1 MLTLWKNCDVYAPAH
16 LGIRDILIEGS
27 VIAEIGEDLSAWL
40 SAPHVEVR
48 DMAGAV
54 VCPGLVDIHVHVT
67 GGGGEQGPASRTPE
81 LQLTDFTL
89 NGVTSVVGLL
99 GTDGISRGL
108 ENLLFKVRALEEEGI
123 STWMLTGNYRVPT
136 KTLFGDV
143 EKDIALVDKIIGVK
157 TALAD
162 HRGSAV
168 TGQELARLASEAR
181 IGGMISGKP
190 GFVTIHMGAHR
201 HRMDEIFWAL
211 EHSEVPPQS
220 FLPTHCCRSP
230 ELVAHAVRLNQMG
243 AYIDFTADLPENE
256 AGTAAA
262 LCSALRQ
269 GATATRITMSSD
281 AGGSQPTFNEKG
293 ECVGLTYSTSATLL
307 QEMRRMLFREG
318 LSLETALMFFTENPA
333 RLIGQSGRKGN
344 IIKGADADLLV
355 LDRELRVVHLMAKG
369 REAVR
374 DGKAVMKGRFQ
385 I

>member
-1 MLTLWKNCDVYAPAH
+1 MLTLWKNCDIYAPRH
-16 LGIRDILIEGS
+16 LGRKDILIEGG
-27 VIAEIGEDLSAWL
+27 VIAEIGNDLGAWL
-40 SAPHVEVR
+40 SAPQITVR
-48 DMAGAV
+48 DMEGAI
-54 VCPGLVDIHVHVT
+54 VCPGLLDIHTHVT

-108 ENLLFKVRALEEEGI
+108 ENLLFKVRALEEEGL

-143 EKDIALVDKIIGVK
+143 EKDIALIDKVIGVK

-168 TGQELARLASEAR
+168 TGQELARMGSEAR

-190 GFVTIHMGAHR
+190 GFVTIHMGAHE

-211 EHSEVPPQS
+211 EHSEVPAQN

-230 ELVAHAVRLNQMG
+230 ELVADAVRLNKRG
-243 AYIDFTADLPENE
+243 GYIDFTADLPENE
-256 AGTAAA
+256 AGTTAA

-269 GATATRITMSSD
+269 GAAVTRITMSSD
-281 AGGSQPTFNEKG
+281 AGGSQPTFNDKG
-293 ECVGLTYSTSATLL
+293 ECIGLTYSTSVTLL
-307 QEMRRMLFREG
+307 QELHRMLYREG
-318 LSLETALMFFTENPA
+318 LPLETALMFFTENPA
-333 RLIGQSGRKGN
+333 RLIGQAGKKGS
-344 IIKGADADLLV
+344 IVKGADADLLV
-355 LDRELRVVHLMAKG
+355 LGKDCRVVHLLAKG